1 MQFITGDR
9 EPGDPEGKT
18 GRNPGGEKRRK
29 KRRTGRAVEKSDEN
43 DGMVAEEV
51 DGGPEDIVRGRRK
64 IEKASGGGTGERS
77 EGGSA
82 EEEI

>member
-9 EPGDPEGKT
+9 EPGNPEGK
-18 GRNPGGEKRRK
+18 KRRK
-29 KRRTGRAVEKSDEN
+29 KGRKGRVVEKSDEN
-43 DGMVAEEV
+43 DGMVAEGI

-64 IEKASGGGTGERS
+64 IEKASGGGTGERP
-77 EGGSA
+77 EGGPA